1 MARTIEQI
9 QAELLAAKAA
19 DPALDAL
26 SSDSKV
32 AVWRLWIYITS
43 FALWTLEKLFDI
55 HISEVAGQL
64 ANLKPGTPRWYRN
77 KALDFQFGFSLL
89 PDSDKFDNTGSS
101 EEDVANSKIIKY
113 AAVTEADDESRVVL
127 KIATEVADK
136 LAPITV
142 EQKSVFDDYI
152 SEIKYAGVAVTTI
165 NFLPDIL
172 LLRIR
177 IFRDPLVLDATGND
191 RTSGGKPVE
200 TALLEFMKEL
210 PFNGELVIQELANK
224 LESVPGVKIV
234 QVDEVLTKWIDAS
247 TNGYGDFVNID
258 VRRIP
263 ISGYFEIESFDNIS
277 YVV

>member
-19 DPALDAL
+19 NPALDAL